1 MNLKDLMSG
10 IAVVIDDALEPA
22 ATGSTDND
30 DSRDLIV
37 RIVERLEREWSLP
50 LYKSTAM
57 PPTETWPNLLRS
69 ASFILLD
76 WNLWPSGSSQLERD
90 GKRESVR
97 FLAQARDHLVPV
109 FIFTNE
115 NRVDVADQLP
125 DDIYRIDSPDK
136 SFVFIQG
143 KDELLL
149 GDSLDLSAVQEWMMK
164 NASVYALKMWDQVF
178 RDARRDLF
186 SSMYTKSPDWPRVFW
201 RAYEQDGV
209 DPSLSLTHMITDSL
223 QGRVRTN
230 AFEAE
235 MLANTGTVDARVPRK
250 DLRELIS
257 ATIFRRVSPDDEI
270 RCGDLFRQPG
280 GKYLLN
286 IRPDCDCIPRQGAEP
301 DKVDL
306 YCIKGRKMRQ
316 SELEGDYDNGRFRE
330 RDDQGIV
337 FAAVD
342 GRSIRFKFKELRVEK
357 FGALK
362 SDRIGRLLHPF
373 VTRIQQ
379 RYALFLQRQGL
390 PRIPRE
396 AVIPKGDGQE
406 D

>member
-30 DSRDLIV
+30 DGRDLIV

-136 SFVFIQG
+136 SFVFILREG
-143 KDELLL
+143 RAAIGRFTGSER
-149 GDSLDLSAVQEWMMK
+149 G
-164 NASVYALKMWDQVF
+164 
-178 RDARRDLF
+178 
-186 SSMYTKSPDWPRVFW
+186 PRVDD
-201 RAYEQDGV
+201 EE
-209 DPSLSLTHMITDSL
+209 
-223 QGRVRTN
+223 RVRVCP
-230 AFEAE
+230 EDV
-235 MLANTGTVDARVPRK
+235 GSGV
-250 DLRELIS
+250 S
-257 ATIFRRVSPDDEI
+257 RR
-270 RCGDLFRQPG
+270 
-280 GKYLLN
+280 
-286 IRPDCDCIPRQGAEP
+286 
-301 DKVDL
+301 
-306 YCIKGRKMRQ
+306 
-316 SELEGDYDNGRFRE
+316 
-330 RDDQGIV
+330 
-337 FAAVD
+337 
-342 GRSIRFKFKELRVEK
+342 
-357 FGALK
+357 
-362 SDRIGRLLHPF
+362 
-373 VTRIQQ
+373 
-379 RYALFLQRQGL
+379 
-390 PRIPRE
+390 
-396 AVIPKGDGQE
+396 
-406 D
+406 